1 MDILVTKEVAVRLR
15 CSERTACRLFQRR
28 EIAAFQ
34 LTPGGDWRTT
44 DEELTRYLARK
55 LSERKVALLHQ
66 ERTGT
71 PMSKAPSGLGTL
83 RVKESERKEKPDT
96 GTSESVGTPY

>member
-15 CSERTACRLFQRR
+15 CSERTACRLFQRH

-55 LSERKVALLHQ
+55 LSERKVALLHY
-66 ERTGT
+66 ETTGNL
-71 PMSKAPSGLGTL
+71 MSKAPSGLGTL
-83 RVKESERKEKPDT
+83 RAKESESKDKPGP
-96 GTSESVGTPY
+96 GTSESVGSPY